1 LSLKGFNDAT
11 VVQMHITIDTITIL
25 HFGFLFIFGH
35 TICIMVFF
43 YFFHGLFSLL
53 KRADYIAKILFRI
66 LSTIVNIALLTLMLA
81 RDDDQSVIL
90 KHLNPYNARCIYSC
104 KYTETLDQDT
114 IYNHSISHIIKI

>member
-1 LSLKGFNDAT
+1 MHNGF
-11 VVQMHITIDTITIL
+11 
-25 HFGFLFIFGH
+25 FFIFY
-35 TICIMVFF
+35 FL
-43 YFFHGLFSLL
+43 FFHGLSSLL

-90 KHLNPYNARCIYSC
+90 EHLNPYNTHCIYSC